1 MALDSI
7 NEKELL
13 EKKISKV
20 LKELEKKAWK
30 EKWILSLV
38 KINSKL
44 EKINKPFQKRWL
56 EIASKINTNSD
67 LNKIFDEFK
76 KYKYKKE
83 VLEILTKQIKFKL
96 KESYYDSALKEF
108 LEVK

>member
-1 MALDSI
+1 MELDSI
-7 NEKELL
+7 NERELL

-20 LKELEKKAWK
+20 LKELEKKVWK

-44 EKINKPFQKRWL
+44 DKINKPFQKRWL
-56 EIASKINTNSD
+56 EIASRINTNSD

-76 KYKYKKE
+76 KYQYKKE
-83 VLEILTKQIKFKL
+83 VLYILTRQIKFKL
-96 KESYYDSALKEF
+96 KESYYDSVLGGF
-108 LEVK
+108 LRVK